1 MSRKNNLAQ
10 IWADRITACQSS
22 GINVKKWCKANDVSA
37 SQYYYWIKKLN
48 ANVDETAEDKSIE
61 WAEVSLVS
69 QKQIIDNQR
78 SIILSYNNFK
88 IEIPKNIKRDD
99 IAEVIAAIVSVC

>member
-10 IWADRITACQSS
+10 IWADRITACQAS
-22 GINVKKWCKANDVSA
+22 GINVRNWCKANDVSA

-48 ANVDETAEDKSIE
+48 ATVYEIAEDKSIE

-69 QKQIIDNQR
+69 QNQNIDNQS
-78 SIILSYNNFK
+78 SIILNYNDFK

-99 IAEVIAAIVSVC
+99 IAEVLAAIASVC